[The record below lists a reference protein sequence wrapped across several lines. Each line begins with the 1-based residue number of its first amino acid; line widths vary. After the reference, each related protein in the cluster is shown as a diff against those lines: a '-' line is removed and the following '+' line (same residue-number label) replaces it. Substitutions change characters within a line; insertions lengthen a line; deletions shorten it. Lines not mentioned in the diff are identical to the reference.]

1 MVDSVIINDKF
12 ALDMKM
18 GPVFQTT
25 IIPLLGGYEDRNQD
39 FDYALWRYEAEL
51 KNRPLSEITAFITFL
66 AGRRGA
72 ARSFLVRDPLYHTL
86 TDENIGTGDGTTA
99 AFQVR
104 QLFNDSANPYYRQW
118 YSITSLVVK
127 VNGVTKT
134 SGVHYNESNGL
145 VTFTGGNIPAGG
157 SPADTITAS
166 GTVYVRCR
174 FAEDYNPVTLPISP
188 DITTPFASAGPF
200 TLMEV
205 PA

>member
-39 FDYALWRYEAEL
+39 LTYALWRYEVEL
-51 KNRPLSEITAFITFL
+51 LNRPLSEITAFITFL

-72 ARSFLVRDPLYHTL
+72 ARSFLVRNPLYNTL
-86 TDENIGTGDGTTA
+86 TDETIGVGDGTTA
-99 AFQVR
+99 SFQVG
-104 QLFNDSANPYYRQW
+104 QTFNDSANPYFHPW
-118 YSITSLVVK
+118 YTINSLVIK
-127 VNGVTKT
+127 VDGVTKT
-134 SGVHYNESNGL
+134 LTTHYTVSNGL
-145 VTFTGGNIPAGG
+145 VTFTGGNIPTGG
-157 SPADTITAS
+157 SPAQVITAS
-166 GTVYVRCR
+166 GSPYSRVR

-200 TLMEV
+200 TLLEV
-205 PA
+205 PS